1 MHAILAGTP
10 KRDLLFRITMDTNT
24 RFPEIEIEGDLF
36 CPHCGNRI
44 FSWGDA
50 TVSKCPHLVFAYG
63 WNDPDMFLAVRA
75 DFAQSFMSAL
85 LKSQAYREWLRE
97 DEMEP
102 ITKQDREA
110 FCQADFGPG
119 DSVACL
125 IAAYCNSLPEK
136 MFPTLLS
143 RSTVIFKNDGY
154 YSGVH
159 IAVDLGITK
168 HEAFKPTDPGEG

>member
-1 MHAILAGTP
+1 
-10 KRDLLFRITMDTNT
+10 MDTNI
-24 RFPEIEIEGDLF
+24 RLPEIEIEGDLF
-36 CPHCGNRI
+36 CPHCGNRL

-50 TVSKCPHLVFAYG
+50 TVSKCPHLIFVYG
-63 WNDPDMFLAVRA
+63 WNAPDMFLAVRA
-75 DFAQSFMSAL
+75 DFARSFMLAL
-85 LKSQAYREWLRE
+85 LKSQAYRECLRE

-102 ITKQDREA
+102 ITKQDQEA

-143 RSTVIFKNDGY
+143 RSTTIFKDDRL

-159 IAVDLGITK
+159 IAVDLGISE
-168 HEAFKPTDPGEG
+168 HEVFKPTDRGEG